1 MTSLR
6 WVLVASI
13 WMALFGSAVGVIWSK
28 HQARML
34 FVELQRLEKQRDQL
48 DVEWAQWRLQQS
60 VDAAHDRIERV
71 ARNDLKMS
79 APQPRQVSLVRTAA
93 PVGATESSP

>member
-1 MTSLR
+1 MTASR
-6 WVLVASI
+6 WVLAASI
-13 WMALFGSAVGVIWSK
+13 WIALFASAVGVIWSK
-28 HQARML
+28 QQARTL

-71 ARNDLKMS
+71 AHAELKML
-79 APQPRQVSLVRTAA
+79 APQPRQVNLVRTTA
-93 PVGATESSP
+93 PVGAAESSP